1 MAFRTAHWC
10 LLLTTWTLSA
20 CQTPPSPSPV
30 SNAVPST
37 SPEEVGEYRKGSG
50 YLNGYLLRQQWP
62 DSLALLPPP
71 PAAGSAQEAAD
82 IAQHRQSRPLQ
93 GSPRWALARQDTN
106 LKFPA
111 AAKVFACAL
120 DVPISAETTP
130 HLNMLLRRTLID
142 AGLATYKAK
151 DHYNRQRPYVQL
163 AESTCQPAE
172 ETSLSKDG
180 SYPSGHAALGWA
192 WAQIL
197 ASLAPERADALLR
210 RGYAFG
216 QSRMVCGYH
225 WQSDVD
231 QGRLVGSAAVAR
243 LQSDPVFSAQA
254 RLARQEIAAA
264 RARGLQP
271 VASDCAAETLALNP

>member
-10 LLLTTWTLSA
+10 IVLSTWALSA
-20 CQTPPSPSPV
+20 CQTPPAQT
-30 SNAVPST
+30 AVPST

-50 YLNGYLLRQQWP
+50 YLNGYLPRQQLP
-62 DSLALLPPP
+62 DSLSLLPPP
-71 PAAGSAQEAAD
+71 PAARSAQEAAD
-82 IAQHRQSRPLQ
+82 MAHHRQARALQ
-93 GSPRWALARQDTN
+93 GSPRWVLARQDTL

-120 DVPISAETTP
+120 GVPISAETTP
-130 HLNMLLRRTLID
+130 HLNMLLRRTLLD
-142 AGLATYKAK
+142 AGLSTYKAK

-163 AESTCQPAE
+163 GESTCQPNE
-172 ETSLSKDG
+172 EASLSKDG
-180 SYPSGHAALGWA
+180 SYPSGHAALGWG

-197 ASLAPERADALLR
+197 ASLAPERADALLQ
-210 RGYAFG
+210 RGHAFG

-231 QGRLVGSAAVAR
+231 QGRLIGSAAVAR

-254 RLARQEIAAA
+254 RLAKQEIAAA
-264 RARGLQP
+264 RAQGLQP
-271 VASDCAAETLALNP
+271 DAIDCAAEAAALKP